1 MNWHQIKDRRTH
13 EMHQVIAN
21 ILRRSPEQL
30 VGVQRWIDSKL
41 DDPGYSAQGKDSL
54 MEWRPIIESGV
65 AHVLRVLEDEGEE
78 AVRLRQSSPFA
89 SLMPE
94 EERLR
99 ILEKYEPLRTRAS
112 LAGV

>member
-1 MNWHQIKDRRTH
+1 
-13 EMHQVIAN
+13 MHQVIAN

-30 VGVQRWIDSKL
+30 LKVQRWIDSKL
-41 DDPGYSAQGKDSL
+41 GDPGYSEQGKDAL
-54 MEWRPIIESGV
+54 REWRPIIESGV
-65 AHVLRVLEDEGEE
+65 SQVLQVLDDEGEE

-89 SLMPE
+89 TLMPE